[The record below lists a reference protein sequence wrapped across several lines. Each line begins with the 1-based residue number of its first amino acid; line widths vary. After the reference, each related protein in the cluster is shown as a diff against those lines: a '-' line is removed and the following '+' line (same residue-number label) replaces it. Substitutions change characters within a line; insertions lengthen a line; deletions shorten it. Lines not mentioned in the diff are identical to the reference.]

1 MQNVLGKCC
10 TAVCGTSMP
19 KPSTQLLQLSFVNP
33 PSQNP
38 THERYPMSMQFSYD
52 IQGKNLCLFR
62 LSVNQHSRKVFQV
75 QTLIEQHTKILALL
89 TKTITVPWKLS
100 REGCSVL
107 SIAWYCFLT
116 LSLLNCFH
124 KNSNFK
130 RKQGRQVLHLTP
142 MLISGSIS

>member
-1 MQNVLGKCC
+1 
-10 TAVCGTSMP
+10 
-19 KPSTQLLQLSFVNP
+19 
-33 PSQNP
+33 
-38 THERYPMSMQFSYD
+38 MSMQFSYD

-107 SIAWYCFLT
+107 SIA
-116 LSLLNCFH
+116 
-124 KNSNFK
+124 
-130 RKQGRQVLHLTP
+130 
-142 MLISGSIS
+142 